1 MKNVQWKQ
9 VMPEYEQKELIC
21 QLNFRLLQRD
31 LGENQYFSISVRN
44 GRDDM
49 WIVVGTQYGEFL
61 TPDRLKKISFRFGN
75 RQMEKKTE
83 AMIRYH
89 ENLYRRFQ
97 EVGAVITVVPIYLGI
112 LIEEKQYPSL
122 PEVMK
127 YNSREILLDDKG
139 YLGLEEHFLMA
150 AGRNPLE
157 AYDLVIQADR
167 CFKKDHMY
175 KSIKI
180 KEENMTGQISKQ
192 EVEEIISAVLKN
204 VSPLLDVQ
212 PKQSDRETARAN
224 SIYGKN
230 YGTYQKSAEPVQMP
244 VHQNTGQ
251 KGVFADVHDAIEAA
265 KTAQICYVRDY
276 KMEDRE
282 RIIESIRAAA
292 LSHKE
297 ELADMNLEETKLG
310 RYEDKVAKIELV
322 VQKTP
327 GTEILSTYAKSGDHG
342 LMIEEMGPYGVIG
355 AVSPVTNP
363 TETLICNAIGMLASG
378 NSAVYNVH
386 PSGKKVS
393 AYTVDLINRAVTDAG
408 GPENLI
414 TMAADPT
421 MDTLQEIIKDPDVK
435 LLCGTGGPGLVKT
448 LLSSGKKAI
457 GAGAGNPPVIV
468 DETADLELAAR
479 EIYKGASFENNI
491 LCIAEKEVF
500 VVDTAADEFI
510 YQMIKQGA
518 YMLSQKEAE
527 AIASFALIEDEHTV
541 SCGCSGPVTG
551 KYHINK
557 KWVGKDADLFLK
569 EIGVMNQEKTRLLIF
584 ETDFNHPFVQL
595 EQMMPVIPIVRVKS
609 LEEAI
614 ELAVKAEHGNRHTA
628 SMFSTNVSNLTE
640 FARRAGT
647 TIFVKN
653 ACTMAGVGFGGEG
666 YTTFTIA
673 GPTGEGLTS
682 ARTFTRT
689 RRCVLAEGG
698 FHIV

>member
-1 MKNVQWKQ
+1 MKNMQWKQ
-9 VMPEYEQKELIC
+9 IMPEYQMKELIC
-21 QLNFRLLQRD
+21 RFNLRLLQRD
-31 LGENQYFSISVRN
+31 FGGGWYFSISIRS
-44 GRDDM
+44 GQDEM
-49 WIVVGTQYGEFL
+49 WMTAGTRYGEFL
-61 TPDRLKKISFRFGN
+61 TPDKLKRISFRFGQ
-75 RQMEKKTE
+75 RTEDKEME

-89 ENLYRRFQ
+89 RNIYQGFE
-97 EVGAVITVVPIYLGI
+97 EVRSVITVVPAYQEI
-112 LIEEKQYPSL
+112 LLEEKRYPGL

-127 YNSREILLDDKG
+127 YSDISPTWEEG
-139 YLGLEEHFLMA
+139 YLAIEEQFLTA
-150 AGRNPLE
+150 AGRTPYD
-157 AYDLVIQADR
+157 AYDCIVRADQ
-167 CFKKDHMY
+167 CFKKEHVY
-175 KSIKI
+175 KAIKI
-180 KEENMTGQISKQ
+180 KEEHMAGQISKQ
-192 EVEEIISAVLKN
+192 EVEEIVSAVLKN
-204 VSPLLDVQ
+204 VSPLLAG
-212 PKQSDRETARAN
+212 REETRLPDNERAN
-224 SIYGKN
+224 SIYGKT
-230 YGTYQKSAEPVQMP
+230 YGDSAKSREEIKSPIR
-244 VHQNTGQ
+244 QNTGK
-251 KGVFADVHDAIEAA
+251 KGVFTDVRYAVEAA
-265 KTAQICYVRDY
+265 REAQVRYVRDY

-282 RIIESIRAAA
+282 RIINSIRASA

-297 ELADMNLEETKLG
+297 ELARMNLEETKLG

-322 VQKTP
+322 AEKTP
-327 GTEILSTYAKSGDHG
+327 GTEILTTYAKSGDNG

-386 PSGKKVS
+386 PSGKQVS
-393 AYTVDLINRAVTDAG
+393 AYTVDLINRAVTEAG

-414 TMAADPT
+414 TMVSDPT
-421 MDTLQEIIKDPDVK
+421 MDTLQEIINSPDVK

-468 DETADLELAAR
+468 DDTADLELAAR

-500 VVDTAADEFI
+500 VLDAVADEFI

-518 YMLSQKEAE
+518 YMLSNKEAE
-527 AIASFALIEDEHTV
+527 AVASFALIEDEHAV

-557 KWVGKDADLFLK
+557 KWVGKDASLFLK
-569 EIGVMNQEKTRLLIF
+569 EIGVTGQENTKLLIF
-584 ETDFNHPFVQL
+584 EADCRNPFVQL
-595 EQMMPVIPIVRVKS
+595 EQMMPVLPIVRVKS
-609 LEEAI
+609 LKEAI
-614 ELAVKAEHGNRHTA
+614 ELAAETEHGNRHTA
-628 SMFSTNVSNLTE
+628 SMFSSNVGHLTE

-682 ARTFTRT
+682 ARTFTRV